1 MEDSDSHCKLIKLTA
16 RCMVFLELLA
26 FIQLV
31 MVLFVAESKVD
42 NSDHKSPLVP
52 GTYSQLFQ

>member
-1 MEDSDSHCKLIKLTA
+1 
-16 RCMVFLELLA
+16 MVFLELLA